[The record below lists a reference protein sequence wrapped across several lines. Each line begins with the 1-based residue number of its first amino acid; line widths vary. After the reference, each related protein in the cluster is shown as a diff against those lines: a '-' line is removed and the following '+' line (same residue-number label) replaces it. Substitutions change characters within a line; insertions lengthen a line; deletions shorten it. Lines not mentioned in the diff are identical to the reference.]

1 MIKSLQ
7 RATLILALAGGT
19 LTALTGCF
27 PLVAGGMVTGALVAS
42 DRRTTGT
49 VAEDQG
55 IEVKAANR
63 IQDSLGDRA
72 LASSYVKYQIQ
83 GATGYRTD
91 LNGGT
96 PSAVSSFNWGSVTRT
111 VAEETQN
118 FANWFSYYRS
128 RAHAAKAAFGFDAA
142 YSIEQ
147 LDKKLPELLVDRDT
161 LWHAIG
167 HDAAWD
173 ARIAKAL
180 NAVRAQTRPSSEPGC
195 EGPQRFPPGRGRSVA
210 APPAIDLAG
219 CAERLN
225 LRWQYPRRLA
235 VPRAP

>member
-72 LASSYVKYQIQ
+72 HVNVTSYNRQVLI
-83 GATGYRTD
+83 TGEV
-91 LNGGT
+91 
-96 PSAVSSFNWGSVTRT
+96 PSAQDKQLVEKIVTGVENVRNVVNELNIMGNSSLTQRSSDSLVTGR
-111 VAEETQN
+111 VKARLVDAQDL
-118 FANWFSYYRS
+118 FANSFKVVTEHGTTYIMGRVTQREAN
-128 RAHAAKAAFGFDAA
+128 RATEIIRGTDGVQRLVRVLEIISEEELARM
-142 YSIEQ
+142 
-147 LDKKLPELLVDRDT
+147 LP
-161 LWHAIG
+161 
-167 HDAAWD
+167 
-173 ARIAKAL
+173 
-180 NAVRAQTRPSSEPGC
+180 
-195 EGPQRFPPGRGRSVA
+195 
-210 APPAIDLAG
+210 PPAPAK
-219 CAERLN
+219 
-225 LRWQYPRRLA
+225 
-235 VPRAP
+235 